1 MNSAAAQVPAQRLPP
16 ATGGVGGDGERDRVE
31 SRLSGLLSWKT
42 LVIGACVAFTIYI
55 AVVPLGF
62 LLWQSFFT
70 PQTATKAAVFTFD
83 NYITAHTSSD
93 TARLVWNSVRFAV
106 GTATLAF
113 FIGATLAWINERT
126 NTPFKSLFFAL
137 SLIPLVIPGIL
148 FTVAW
153 MLLASPKIG
162 IINLVLQSIF
172 NLDGADRIFKAIFSF
187 LAAINTTCR
196 PTRVVANA

>member
-16 ATGGVGGDGERDRVE
+16 ATGGGGGGDGERDRVE

-42 LVIGACVAFTIYI
+42 LVIGACVAFHDLHRRGATRLL
-55 AVVPLGF
+55 AVTKLLHAADGDQGRSLHLRQLHHRLHQQRHRAPVLELGA
-62 LLWQSFFT
+62 LRGR
-70 PQTATKAAVFTFD
+70 
-83 NYITAHTSSD
+83 H
-93 TARLVWNSVRFAV
+93 
-106 GTATLAF
+106 GTLAF

-172 NLDGADRIFKAIFSF
+172 NLDGADRIFKALFPS
-187 LAAINTTCR
+187 
-196 PTRVVANA
+196 